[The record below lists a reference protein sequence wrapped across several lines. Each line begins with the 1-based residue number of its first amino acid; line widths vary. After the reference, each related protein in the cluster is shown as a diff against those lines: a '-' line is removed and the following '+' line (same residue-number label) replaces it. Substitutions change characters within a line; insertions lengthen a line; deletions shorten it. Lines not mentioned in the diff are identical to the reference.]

1 MFVYVGFHL
10 SCPHSRLRIPPL
22 YRHSDNLPVLQEKD
36 DSSAEEQKKNNKE
49 EEGGLQEEKKKER
62 SFVLQPQQHQQQ
74 QRFLSTARG
83 LFQENASSAGLGGSN
98 LSMAINR
105 RRIFSLEPFHQ
116 SSIISSRQKRGR
128 EEEREEEGEEEDRTG
143 NPNKKTKLT
152 NGKSYS
158 RWSFSSIIV
167 QITDIITHFIL

>member
-10 SCPHSRLRIPPL
+10 SCPHHRLRIPPL
-22 YRHSDNLPVLQEKD
+22 YRHSDNLPVLQQKD
-36 DSSAEEQKKNNKE
+36 DSSAEEQKNKE
-49 EEGGLQEEKKKER
+49 EEGGLQGEKKKER

-74 QRFLSTARG
+74 QRFLSTG

-143 NPNKKTKLT
+143 NPTKKTKLS

-158 RWSFSSIIV
+158 RWSISSVIV